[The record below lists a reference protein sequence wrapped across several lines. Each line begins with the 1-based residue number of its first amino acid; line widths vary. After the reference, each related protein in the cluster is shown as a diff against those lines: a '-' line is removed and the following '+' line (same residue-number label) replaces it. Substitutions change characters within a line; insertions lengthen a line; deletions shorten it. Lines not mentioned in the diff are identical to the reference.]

1 MITLRSGDMALSL
14 APEIGGSVASLVW
27 RGQNLLRT
35 APTQSDAIDPRDM
48 AAFPMVPF
56 VGRVPNGVFVWNGNS
71 IRLPANMP
79 PEPHAIHGFGWQTEW
94 ETTHVSAN
102 AITLC
107 HEHST
112 GAWPWEYVATQHF
125 QVDPN
130 RLQIT
135 LALWNQSTETMPAGL
150 GWHPYFPKAGALL
163 HMQTEEEWIPASS
176 YAPTKAIAVHAE
188 RDFSKSRILRGL
200 DIDHV
205 FSISAPEINLSWPT
219 YELQL
224 NSASPI
230 SFATVYAPSEA
241 DFFCVEP
248 ITHVPGAL
256 NGSVPLSNTGLRLI
270 EPNSKLELKLQLS
283 VRSLSD

>member
-1 MITLRSGDMALSL
+1 MARASWNRSDGPRRNTQSGGLSSSCRPTDRDRLMITLRSGDLALSL

-35 APTQSDAIDPRDM
+35 APTQSDATDPRDM

-107 HEHST
+107 HEQST

-135 LALWNQSTETMPAGL
+135 LALWNQSTETMPA
-150 GWHPYFPKAGALL
+150 
-163 HMQTEEEWIPASS
+163 
-176 YAPTKAIAVHAE
+176 
-188 RDFSKSRILRGL
+188 
-200 DIDHV
+200 
-205 FSISAPEINLSWPT
+205 
-219 YELQL
+219 
-224 NSASPI
+224 
-230 SFATVYAPSEA
+230 
-241 DFFCVEP
+241 
-248 ITHVPGAL
+248 
-256 NGSVPLSNTGLRLI
+256 
-270 EPNSKLELKLQLS
+270 
-283 VRSLSD
+283 